1 MLNLMYITNDPRVAA
16 IADRAGVDRIFLDL
30 ETVGK
35 AQRQGGMDTVQ
46 SHHTPADVGAV
57 RPVLNKAELLVRL
70 NPIYPGTGDEI
81 ESVLD
86 NGVDVLMLPYFKTAA
101 EVETFL
107 RHVNGRA
114 KTMLLFE
121 TPEAVEQLE
130 DILALPVD
138 EYHIGLNDLHLGYG
152 KRFMFQLLAD
162 GTAERICRSFA
173 KTGRPYG
180 FGGIA
185 GVGAGT
191 LPAELII
198 GEHVRLGSSRAIL
211 ARSFCNTQQITD
223 YEEIE
228 GIFQTG
234 IPKIRAAEEH
244 WRNCT
249 APEREENRLLVGK
262 IVEQIV
268 ERM

>member
-1 MLNLMYITNDPRVAA
+1 MLNLMYITKDPRVAA
-16 IADRAGVDRIFLDL
+16 IADGAGVDRIFLDL

-57 RPVLNKAELLVRL
+57 RSVLKRSELLVRI
-70 NPIYPGTGDEI
+70 NPIYSGTEDEI
-81 ESVLD
+81 EAVLD
-86 NGVDVLMLPYFKTAA
+86 NGAETLMLPYFKTAA
-101 EVETFL
+101 EVDAFL
-107 RHVNGRA
+107 TRVNGRA
-114 KTMLLFE
+114 KTMLLVE

-130 DILALPVD
+130 ELLALPAD
-138 EYHIGLNDLHLGYG
+138 EYHIGLNDLHLGYR

-162 GTAERICRSFA
+162 GTVERLCKGFSQ
-173 KTGRPYG
+173 TGRPYG

-191 LPAELII
+191 LPAERII

-211 ARSFCNTQQITD
+211 ARSFCNTGQITD

-228 GIFQTG
+228 RIFQTG
-234 IPKIRAAEEH
+234 IPKIRAAEAY
-244 WRNCT
+244 WRTCT
-249 APEREENRLLVGK
+249 AGEREDNRLLVGK
-262 IVEQIV
+262 IVGQIV
-268 ERM
+268 ERV